1 MSMLTV
7 LPMIYVTKAIALML
21 AESQPVEAMLDVKTK
36 STPLPAYVYQTT
48 SEIPELHVIHVSW
61 RYMFFIRLEQ
71 SLKMTIAFA
80 WYFHFYPISAELPTS
95 PQLSVGCE
103 YDEDCPLYNACENR
117 QCIDP
122 CVVRDP
128 CGRNA
133 YCKVV
138 NHEPVCTCP
147 DGYIG
152 SPETDC
158 RPRK

>member
-1 MSMLTV
+1 MKIVKNLK
-7 LPMIYVTKAIALML
+7 IRYR
-21 AESQPVEAMLDVKTK
+21 QLD
-36 STPLPAYVYQTT
+36 
-48 SEIPELHVIHVSW
+48 LHDI
-61 RYMFFIRLEQ
+61 FI
-71 SLKMTIAFA
+71 
-80 WYFHFYPISAELPTS
+80 FYPISAELPTS